1 MTGRALTDLVGIE
14 LESLLAPREGDDVLP
29 RVTIRVEHDG
39 GVAIGQLDVPE
50 AERMALQWLQVCAT
64 AADDAA
70 LYRLLTVKL
79 EQPVE
84 LAGRLIADLRSF
96 RKEEERA

>member
-1 MTGRALTDLVGIE
+1 MTGRALTDLVGVE
-14 LESLLAPREGDDVLP
+14 LESLLAPRGDDVLP
-29 RVTIRVEHDG
+29 RVTIRVTHEG

-79 EQPVE
+79 EQPAE

-96 RKEEERA
+96 REETERA